1 MRSLIGISLKKETL
15 LSLPDTNGYIKLTA
29 SIEDKLDK
37 YSNNVSV
44 ILEQSKEERDAKAKR
59 TFVGNG
65 KVFWTQNGIIKTAK
79 DTPASDGAPAGARE
93 PF

>member
-1 MRSLIGISLKKETL
+1 MKSLIGISLKKETL
-15 LSLPDTNGYIKLTA
+15 LSLPDSNGYIKLTA
-29 SIEDKLDK
+29 SIEEKLDK
-37 YSNNVSV
+37 FGNNVSV

-65 KVFWTQNGIIKTAK
+65 RVFWTQGVIKTAK
-79 DTPASDGAPAGARE
+79 DTPAGDSAPAGARE

>member
-1 MRSLIGISLKKETL
+1 MKSLIGISLKKETL
-15 LSLPDTNGYIKLTA
+15 LTLPDTNGYIKLTA

-37 YSNNVSV
+37 YGNNVSV
-44 ILEQSKEERDAKAKR
+44 ILEQSKEERDAKTKR

-65 KVFWTQNGIIKTAK
+65 RVFWTQGVIKTAK
-79 DTPASDGAPAGARE
+79 DTPATDGAPANARE